1 MADDAAYQNNYTQVV
16 PVVED
21 PQKQIDTCFDMT
33 KRTMV

>member
-21 PQKQIDTCFDMT
+21 PQKKLIL
-33 KRTMV
+33 VSI